1 MAQFNAA
8 VLKVL
13 VNGPY
18 SYTILKDGVGQK
30 TVNNVA
36 TVAAAINGIRDD
48 IAGLLGGETVQRIQM
63 TVTSD

>member
-1 MAQFNAA
+1 MAQYNAA

-18 SYTILKDGVGQK
+18 SYTLLKDGVGQK
-30 TVNNVA
+30 TVSNVA

-48 IAGLLGGETVQRIQM
+48 IAGLLGGETVERLNM
-63 TVTSD
+63 TVQSG